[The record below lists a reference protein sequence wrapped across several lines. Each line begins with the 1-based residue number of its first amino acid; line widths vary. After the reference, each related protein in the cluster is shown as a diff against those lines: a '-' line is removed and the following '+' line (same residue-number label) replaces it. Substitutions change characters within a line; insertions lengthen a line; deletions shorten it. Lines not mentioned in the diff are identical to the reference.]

1 MIYNFVLRQLQ
12 KILLTVLNSTL
23 SSFSRLPA
31 WEPHDQS
38 CRNTSWNMSYPY
50 SKSPHDIPVPKS
62 FNWHSMSF
70 PTWVPILTKLVHLAD
85 LEQILPTPALL
96 CHSGLALA
104 LQVVSL
110 LIYTLPSPHHLISK
124 QAFNTHSNSVLPK
137 SSLDHPNSS

>member
-23 SSFSRLPA
+23 SSLSRLPA

-50 SKSPHDIPVPKS
+50 SKTPHDIPVPKS

-124 QAFNTHSNSVLPK
+124 QAFNTHSNLVLPK